1 MYSYKGLIMNKIIL
15 IEEPSFGEPD
25 VLIFN
30 NERDIEQYFKDFE
43 ILITSNNVKVRSRM
57 GGITTEYKLIWGKYY
72 G

>member
-1 MYSYKGLIMNKIIL
+1 MNKIIL
-15 IEEPSFGEPD
+15 IEETNFGEPD

>member
-1 MYSYKGLIMNKIIL
+1 MNKIIL

>member
-1 MYSYKGLIMNKIIL
+1 MNKIIL

-57 GGITTEYKLIWGKYY
+57 GGITTKYKLIWGKYY

>member
-72 G
+72 V